1 MKEKEQKKDKQQ
13 KEVKPVSKPMA
24 LILTIVTVF
33 AFAAACFS
41 LGFCSGKKVNESYAA
56 ATDSRYYYVNKI
68 VDLPSSAKGSSFS
81 FSSRGQSFNY
91 IRFSATNGLQYMTNG
106 SSSSEAETVVVYTSA
121 NGWVNELYRYI
132 YVSDITGQDTPSYLL
147 SNALETIA
155 PVLYVGTYTWVDN
168 PSSGSPSNFYF
179 YFSSADT
186 AFQQVRIFADGGLVY
201 KNLSGSN
208 VNVYSPTPSIGWS
221 KETYK
226 KIYINEAV
234 SNVSESFY
242 NRFLSNIASF
252 STVDEPTTHT
262 IEAGTYQARDV
273 LTSVPFPMEHFAFS
287 SNGIANI
294 GMEGVASTYYTLRY
308 YQTED
313 DYINAYGQGG
323 WLNQNLKTITV
334 DSPQSVGETFY
345 YWFEANYQPYEIT
358 SYTIT
363 YNLTNAT
370 KGTSAPTEITSDG
383 EVEITISAE
392 SGYSF
397 VENPTATNAT
407 AQWNGDQKS
416 GVLTITEPT
425 NNVTVTATATK
436 ETPEEYSATITATAT
451 GSNANKIE
459 AISPSTLT
467 LTSGE
472 TQKIVV
478 GITDNAYTI
487 TQLNYETGISASFTG
502 NVITVTADTLTENKT
517 INLQISAGLNEA
529 SNEQYQAGYDD
540 GEKAGYQSGVKDGE
554 ETGYN
559 NGYTAGLEDGKANA
573 TIGQQL
579 TYITQIKDSK
589 IDITDITPYLD
600 STKTT
605 LNLGTIPGINSD
617 DSYTAIKFTVNSD
630 LIESDNINF
639 TINWYNGGIV
649 SGTNGFNTTFRA
661 YATYTNTG
669 VKSFDFKSVND
680 IYTITLPKTYN
691 GESDTI
697 KDFYF
702 TLEKPMPTDIVIVS
716 KSTEFTNGYN
726 SGYTNGMEQGKETG
740 YQQGKEEG
748 LTEGKTQGY
757 QDGYNKGIEEG
768 ASLNGLILSIAQV
781 PIDFITNCFN
791 VTILGINIAGLIT
804 GFITAAV
811 VIWILKKLL

>member
-1 MKEKEQKKDKQQ
+1 MTNKKRFT
-13 KEVKPVSKPMA
+13 A
-24 LILTIVTVF
+24 IGILTAVLIAIIT
-33 AFAAACFS
+33 C
-41 LGFCSGKKVNESYAA
+41 LYLNLYGNKVKGTYAA
-56 ATDSRYYYVNKI
+56 TANARNYYINKTVN
-68 VDLPSSAKGSSFS
+68 LPSIAKGSSFS
-81 FSSRGQSFNY
+81 FSSCGQNFNY

-106 SSSSEAETVVVYTSA
+106 SSSSEKETVVVYTSSD
-121 NGWVNELYRYI
+121 GWINELYRYI

-147 SNALETIA
+147 NNALERIA
-155 PVLYVGTYTWVDN
+155 PVLYVGTYTWMNEPTDPYKN
-168 PSSGSPSNFYF
+168 ILQSNFNITSNGKNYIGINIYGSLDFRYVIAEGNEQFVYSFEGHDWGTKAFKTFTVEYDALVSDEF
-179 YFSSADT
+179 YTYLLSNFSSFVSAAEPATYTIEKGEYKGINTPTFSGPNMDQAMTFQANNITYQEMRIRPARNNIIYWDEALEYGYT
-186 AFQQVRIFADGGLVY
+186 AYNGAWQENSANIYLHENATA
-201 KNLSGSN
+201 SN
-208 VNVYSPTPSIGWS
+208 D
-221 KETYK
+221 
-226 KIYINEAV
+226 
-234 SNVSESFY
+234 FY
-242 NRFLSNIASF
+242 NWFTANF
-252 STVDEPTTHT
+252 QKE
-262 IEAGTYQARDV
+262 EA
-273 LTSVPFPMEHFAFS
+273 
-287 SNGIANI
+287 
-294 GMEGVASTYYTLRY
+294 
-308 YQTED
+308 
-313 DYINAYGQGG
+313 
-323 WLNQNLKTITV
+323 
-334 DSPQSVGETFY
+334 
-345 YWFEANYQPYEIT
+345 T

-370 KGTSAPTEITSDG
+370 KAISSPTEIKSN
-383 EVEITISAE
+383 EQKKISISAN
-392 SGYSF
+392 SGYTFS
-397 VENPTATNAT
+397 ENPRATNAT
-407 AQWNGDQKS
+407 TWWNGDEK
-416 GVLTITEPT
+416 GGILTITEPT
-425 NNVTVTATATK
+425 GNVTVTATATK

-459 AISPSTLT
+459 TISPNTLT
-467 LTSGE
+467 LASGE

-478 GITDNAYTI
+478 GITDNAYTV
-487 TQLNYETGISASFTG
+487 TQLNYETGISATFKG

-517 INLQISAGLNEA
+517 INLQISAGLNKA

-573 TIGQQL
+573 TVGQQL

-589 IDITDITPYLD
+589 IDIRNITPYLD

-617 DSYTAIKFTVNSD
+617 DSYTAIRFSVNSD

-669 VKSFDFKSVND
+669 VKSFDFKSVNN

-691 GESDTI
+691 SESDTI

-702 TLEKPMPTDIVIVS
+702 TLEKPMPTNIVIVS

-726 SGYTNGMEQGKETG
+726 SGYTNGIEQGKETG

-748 LTEGKTQGY
+748 YTEGKTQGY

>member
-1 MKEKEQKKDKQQ
+1 MTNKKRFT
-13 KEVKPVSKPMA
+13 A
-24 LILTIVTVF
+24 IGILTAVLIAIIT
-33 AFAAACFS
+33 CLCLNLYS
-41 LGFCSGKKVNESYAA
+41 NKVKETYGAN
-56 ATDSRYYYVNKI
+56 TNPRYYYFNKT
-68 VDLPSSAKGSSFS
+68 LSFS
-81 FSSRGQSFNY
+81 ATGDWYMKGNIKCNGARYDQ
-91 IRFSATNGLQYMTNG
+91 IRFSSNF
-106 SSSSEAETVVVYTSA
+106 VVYESFDDEGMPDITTEVYI
-121 NGWVNELYRYI
+121 NGKWVNEIYRYV
-132 YVSDITGQDTPSYLL
+132 YVPDITGEDVPNQILN
-147 SNALETIA
+147 NAKETIA
-155 PVLYVGTYTWVDN
+155 PIIHKGTYTWNDTIVTYGVADISIDFISYHDTSYDMMKFTTTN
-168 PSSGSPSNFYF
+168 LQYCSTVTNRTDTIYT
-179 YFSSADT
+179 FSSNTWNNINGKNIEIGTDIST
-186 AFQQVRIFADGGLVY
+186 SSAFY
-201 KNLSGSN
+201 
-208 VNVYSPTPSIGWS
+208 
-221 KETYK
+221 TYL
-226 KIYINEAV
+226 
-234 SNVSESFY
+234 
-242 NRFLSNIASF
+242 LSNIASF
-252 STVDEPTTHT
+252 STDDEPVT
-262 IEAGTYQARDV
+262 
-273 LTSVPFPMEHFAFS
+273 
-287 SNGIANI
+287 
-294 GMEGVASTYYTLRY
+294 
-308 YQTED
+308 
-313 DYINAYGQGG
+313 
-323 WLNQNLKTITV
+323 
-334 DSPQSVGETFY
+334 
-345 YWFEANYQPYEIT
+345 
-358 SYTIT
+358 YTIT
-363 YNLTNAT
+363 YNLKNAT
-370 KGTSAPTEITSDG
+370 KGTSAPTEITSDA
-383 EVEITISAE
+383 EEEITISARN
-392 SGYSF
+392 GFSF
-397 VENPTATNAT
+397 VENPRATNAT

-416 GVLTITEPT
+416 GVLTITEPKD
-425 NNVTVTATATK
+425 NITVYAIAQRDPPT
-436 ETPEEYSATITATAT
+436 EYNATITTSAT

-459 AISPSTLT
+459 TISPNTLT
-467 LTSGE
+467 LASGE

-478 GITDNAYTI
+478 GITDNAYTV
-487 TQLNYETGISASFTG
+487 TQLNYETGISATFEG

-517 INLQISAGLNEA
+517 INLQISAGLNKA
-529 SNEQYQAGYDD
+529 SNEQYQAGYND
-540 GEKAGYQSGVKDGE
+540 GEEAGYQSGVKDGE

-589 IDITDITPYLD
+589 INITDITPYLD
-600 STKTT
+600 STKTI

-617 DSYTAIKFTVNSD
+617 DSYTAIRFTVNSD

-649 SGTNGFNTTFRA
+649 SGTNGFDTTFRA

-702 TLEKPMPTDIVIVS
+702 TLEKPMPTNIVIVS

>member
-1 MKEKEQKKDKQQ
+1 MTNKKRFT
-13 KEVKPVSKPMA
+13 A
-24 LILTIVTVF
+24 IGILTAVLIAIIICLF
-33 AFAAACFS
+33 
-41 LGFCSGKKVNESYAA
+41 LNLYG
-56 ATDSRYYYVNKI
+56 NKI
-68 VDLPSSAKGSSFS
+68 KNVYAMPDLTVNNYGYFSDSIPS
-81 FSSRGQSFNY
+81 
-91 IRFSATNGLQYMTNG
+91 
-106 SSSSEAETVVVYTSA
+106 E
-121 NGWVNELYRYI
+121 
-132 YVSDITGQDTPSYLL
+132 
-147 SNALETIA
+147 
-155 PVLYVGTYTWVDN
+155 VGTYISNYEGETSYTIETGEYRGID
-168 PSSGSPSNFYF
+168 SPTFPDSNLNQEMTFQANNITYQEMRIRPARNNIIYWDEALEYGYTAYNGAWQENSADIYLYENTTVSSNFYNWF
-179 YFSSADT
+179 T
-186 AFQQVRIFADGGLVY
+186 ANFQKEEATTT
-201 KNLSGSN
+201 
-208 VNVYSPTPSIGWS
+208 YS
-221 KETYK
+221 
-226 KIYINEAV
+226 
-234 SNVSESFY
+234 
-242 NRFLSNIASF
+242 
-252 STVDEPTTHT
+252 
-262 IEAGTYQARDV
+262 
-273 LTSVPFPMEHFAFS
+273 
-287 SNGIANI
+287 
-294 GMEGVASTYYTLRY
+294 
-308 YQTED
+308 
-313 DYINAYGQGG
+313 
-323 WLNQNLKTITV
+323 
-334 DSPQSVGETFY
+334 
-345 YWFEANYQPYEIT
+345 
-358 SYTIT
+358 IT

-370 KGTSAPTEITSDG
+370 KGTNAPTKITSDG
-383 EVEITISAE
+383 EEKITISAE

-425 NNVTVTATATK
+425 GDVTVTATATK
-436 ETPEEYSATITATAT
+436 ETPEEYNATITATAT

-459 AISPSTLT
+459 TISPNTLT
-467 LTSGE
+467 LASGE

-478 GITDNAYTI
+478 GITDNAYTV
-487 TQLNYETGISASFTG
+487 TQLNYEAGISATFAG

-529 SNEQYQAGYDD
+529 SNEQYQAGYND
-540 GEKAGYQSGVKDGE
+540 GEKAGYQTGIKDGE

-573 TIGQQL
+573 TVGQQL

-589 IDITDITPYLD
+589 INITDITPYLD

-726 SGYTNGMEQGKETG
+726 SGYTNGIEQGKETG

-748 LTEGKTQGY
+748 YTEGKTQGY
-757 QDGYNKGIEEG
+757 HDGYNKGIEEG

>member
-1 MKEKEQKKDKQQ
+1 
-13 KEVKPVSKPMA
+13 
-24 LILTIVTVF
+24 
-33 AFAAACFS
+33 
-41 LGFCSGKKVNESYAA
+41 
-56 ATDSRYYYVNKI
+56 
-68 VDLPSSAKGSSFS
+68 
-81 FSSRGQSFNY
+81 
-91 IRFSATNGLQYMTNG
+91 
-106 SSSSEAETVVVYTSA
+106 
-121 NGWVNELYRYI
+121 
-132 YVSDITGQDTPSYLL
+132 
-147 SNALETIA
+147 
-155 PVLYVGTYTWVDN
+155 
-168 PSSGSPSNFYF
+168 
-179 YFSSADT
+179 
-186 AFQQVRIFADGGLVY
+186 
-201 KNLSGSN
+201 
-208 VNVYSPTPSIGWS
+208 
-221 KETYK
+221 
-226 KIYINEAV
+226 
-234 SNVSESFY
+234 
-242 NRFLSNIASF
+242 
-252 STVDEPTTHT
+252 
-262 IEAGTYQARDV
+262 
-273 LTSVPFPMEHFAFS
+273 MEHFAFS
-287 SNGIANI
+287 SNGTANI

-308 YQTED
+308 YQTKN
-313 DYINAYGQGG
+313 DYKNAYGQGG
-323 WLNQNLKTITV
+323 WLNQDLRMITV
-334 DSPQSVGETFY
+334 NSPQNVGKTFYNWFLANFQKEEPTNYTIEAGEYKGIDSPTFPNSDLNQAINFTSNNTTFTGIRIDATKKEIY
-345 YWFEANYQPYEIT
+345 YTNTKEKIAYMWEAWSISNYQYIAIQTTQTVNEDFYKWFENNYQPYT
-358 SYTIT
+358 TTTYSIT

-370 KGTSAPTEITSDG
+370 KGTNAPTQIKSNESKAIQITPN
-383 EVEITISAE
+383 E
-392 SGYSF
+392 SYIF
-397 VENPTATNAT
+397 LENPTATNAT
-407 AQWNGDQKS
+407 ALWSSTGKGGFLN
-416 GVLTITEPT
+416 IENPT
-425 NNVTVTATATK
+425 GNVTVTATATK
-436 ETPEEYSATITATAT
+436 ETPEEYNATITATAT

-459 AISPSTLT
+459 TIFPSTLT

-478 GITDNAYTI
+478 GITDNAYKI
-487 TQLNYETGISASFTG
+487 TQLNYETGISATFKG

-529 SNEQYQAGYDD
+529 SNEQYQAGYND

-573 TIGQQL
+573 TKGQQL

-600 STKTT
+600 TTKTT
-605 LNLGTIPGINSD
+605 LNLGTIPGINSN
-617 DSYTAIKFTVNSD
+617 DSYTAIKFTVNSN

-669 VKSFDFKSVND
+669 VKAFDFKSVND

-726 SGYTNGMEQGKETG
+726 SGYTNGMEQGNETG

-748 LTEGKTQGY
+748 LTEGKKQGY
-757 QDGYNKGIEEG
+757 QDGYNKGLEEG

>member
-1 MKEKEQKKDKQQ
+1 MTNKKRFT
-13 KEVKPVSKPMA
+13 A
-24 LILTIVTVF
+24 IGILTAVLIAIIT
-33 AFAAACFS
+33 CLS
-41 LGFCSGKKVNESYAA
+41 LNLYGNKVKGTYAA
-56 ATDSRYYYVNKI
+56 TTEPHYYYVNKT
-68 VDLPSSAKGSSFS
+68 VNLPSSDRGNSFS
-81 FSSRGQSFNY
+81 FSSCGQSFNY

-106 SSSSEAETVVVYTSA
+106 SSSSEAETVVVYTSS
-121 NGWVNELYRYI
+121 NGWINELYRYI

-147 SNALETIA
+147 SNAVETTA
-155 PVLYVGTYTWVDN
+155 PVLYAGTYTWKDSLDLSN
-168 PSSGSPSNFYF
+168 SFSLSSFTFLSRSSIWTGLGVRSGNSLLYYGKSNGSDIIATTYSSEAWTRSEYKIFEVESDSSVTASGWNYF
-179 YFSSADT
+179 L
-186 AFQQVRIFADGGLVY
+186 I
-201 KNLSGSN
+201 NLSSFVTAAEGATYTIEEGEYKGINTPTFSGPNINQTMTFQANNITYQEMRIRPARNNIIYWDEALEYEYTAYNGAWQENSANIYVYENTPASN
-208 VNVYSPTPSIGWS
+208 
-221 KETYK
+221 
-226 KIYINEAV
+226 A
-234 SNVSESFY
+234 FY
-242 NRFLSNIASF
+242 NWF
-252 STVDEPTTHT
+252 T
-262 IEAGTYQARDV
+262 
-273 LTSVPFPMEHFAFS
+273 
-287 SNGIANI
+287 ANFQK
-294 GMEGVASTYYTLRY
+294 EEVT
-308 YQTED
+308 
-313 DYINAYGQGG
+313 N
-323 WLNQNLKTITV
+323 
-334 DSPQSVGETFY
+334 
-345 YWFEANYQPYEIT
+345 
-358 SYTIT
+358 YTIT

-370 KGTSAPTEITSDG
+370 KGTSAPTEITSNG

-407 AQWNGDQKS
+407 AQWSGDQKS

-425 NNVTVTATATK
+425 NNVTVNAIAQK
-436 ETPEEYSATITATAT
+436 DTPTEYNATITASAT

-459 AISPSTLT
+459 TISPSTLT

-487 TQLNYETGISASFTG
+487 TQLNYETGISATFAG

-529 SNEQYQAGYDD
+529 SNEQYWAGYDD

-573 TIGQQL
+573 TVGQQL

-617 DSYTAIKFTVNSD
+617 DSYTAIRFTVNSD

-691 GESDTI
+691 DESDTI

-702 TLEKPMPTDIVIVS
+702 TLEKPMPTNIVIVS

-726 SGYTNGMEQGKETG
+726 SGYTNGIEQGKETG

-748 LTEGKTQGY
+748 YTEGKTQGY

>member
-1 MKEKEQKKDKQQ
+1 MTNKKRFTAIGILTAVLITIITCLSLNLYGNKVKGTYAATTDPRYYYFNKTLSFSDTGDWYMKGNIECNGVRYDQIRFSSNFVVYESFDNEGMPDVTT
-13 KEVKPVSKPMA
+13 EVYNNGKWVNEIYRYVYVPDITGEDVPNRILNNAIESTSPVIYKGTYTWND
-24 LILTIVTVF
+24 TIVTYGVADISIDF
-33 AFAAACFS
+33 ISYHNTSYNIMKFTTNNLQYRSTVTDITDTIYTFS
-41 LGFCSGKKVNESYAA
+41 SNTWNNINGKNIEID
-56 ATDSRYYYVNKI
+56 TDIS
-68 VDLPSSAKGSSFS
+68 PSSAF
-81 FSSRGQSFNY
+81 
-91 IRFSATNGLQYMTNG
+91 
-106 SSSSEAETVVVYTSA
+106 YT
-121 NGWVNELYRYI
+121 
-132 YVSDITGQDTPSYLL
+132 YLL
-147 SNALETIA
+147 SN
-155 PVLYVGTYTWVDN
+155 
-168 PSSGSPSNFYF
+168 
-179 YFSSADT
+179 FSSFVPT
-186 AFQQVRIFADGGLVY
+186 A
-201 KNLSGSN
+201 
-208 VNVYSPTPSIGWS
+208 
-221 KETYK
+221 
-226 KIYINEAV
+226 
-234 SNVSESFY
+234 
-242 NRFLSNIASF
+242 
-252 STVDEPTTHT
+252 EPTTYT
-262 IEAGTYQARDV
+262 IEAGEYRGIDSPTFPNSDLNQAINF
-273 LTSVPFPMEHFAFS
+273 TSNNTAFT
-287 SNGIANI
+287 GIRI
-294 GMEGVASTYYTLRY
+294 DTTKEEIYYTNTQEKIAY
-308 YQTED
+308 MGGTWSISNYQYITIQTTQTVNED
-313 DYINAYGQGG
+313 
-323 WLNQNLKTITV
+323 
-334 DSPQSVGETFY
+334 FY
-345 YWFEANYQPYEIT
+345 QWFETNYLPYT
-358 SYTIT
+358 TTTYSIT

-370 KGTSAPTEITSDG
+370 KGTNAPTQIKSNESKAIQITPDDG
-383 EVEITISAE
+383 YI
-392 SGYSF
+392 F
-397 VENPTATNAT
+397 LENPTATNAT
-407 AQWNGDQKS
+407 ALWSSTGKGGFLN
-416 GVLTITEPT
+416 IENPT
-425 NNVTVTATATK
+425 GNVTITATATK

-459 AISPSTLT
+459 TISPSTLT

-487 TQLNYETGISASFTG
+487 TQLNHETGITATFAG

-529 SNEQYQAGYDD
+529 SNEQYWAGYDD

-573 TIGQQL
+573 TVGQQL

-605 LNLGTIPGINSD
+605 LNLGTISGINSD
-617 DSYTAIKFTVNSD
+617 DSYTAIRFTVNSD

-669 VKSFDFKSVND
+669 VKSFDFKSVNN

>member
-1 MKEKEQKKDKQQ
+1 MTNKKRFTAIGILTAVLITIITCLSLNLYGNKVKGTYAATTDPRYYYFNKTLSFSDTGDWYMKGNIECNGVRYDQIRFSSNFVVYESFDNEGMPDVTT
-13 KEVKPVSKPMA
+13 EVYNNGKWVNEIYRYVYVPDITGEDVPNRILNNAIESTSPVIYKGTYTWND
-24 LILTIVTVF
+24 TIVTYGVADISIDF
-33 AFAAACFS
+33 ISYHNTSYNIMKFTTNNLQYRSTVTDITDTIYTFS
-41 LGFCSGKKVNESYAA
+41 SNTWNNINGKNIEID
-56 ATDSRYYYVNKI
+56 TDIS
-68 VDLPSSAKGSSFS
+68 PSSAF
-81 FSSRGQSFNY
+81 
-91 IRFSATNGLQYMTNG
+91 
-106 SSSSEAETVVVYTSA
+106 YT
-121 NGWVNELYRYI
+121 
-132 YVSDITGQDTPSYLL
+132 YLL
-147 SNALETIA
+147 SN
-155 PVLYVGTYTWVDN
+155 
-168 PSSGSPSNFYF
+168 
-179 YFSSADT
+179 FSSFVPT
-186 AFQQVRIFADGGLVY
+186 A
-201 KNLSGSN
+201 
-208 VNVYSPTPSIGWS
+208 
-221 KETYK
+221 
-226 KIYINEAV
+226 
-234 SNVSESFY
+234 
-242 NRFLSNIASF
+242 
-252 STVDEPTTHT
+252 EPTTYT
-262 IEAGTYQARDV
+262 IEAGEYRGIDSPTFPNSDLNQAINF
-273 LTSVPFPMEHFAFS
+273 TSNNTAFT
-287 SNGIANI
+287 GIRI
-294 GMEGVASTYYTLRY
+294 DTTKEEIYYTNTQEKIAY
-308 YQTED
+308 MWGTWSISNYQYITIQTTQTVNED
-313 DYINAYGQGG
+313 
-323 WLNQNLKTITV
+323 
-334 DSPQSVGETFY
+334 FY
-345 YWFEANYQPYEIT
+345 QWFETNYLPYT
-358 SYTIT
+358 TTTYSIT

-370 KGTSAPTEITSDG
+370 KGTNAPTQIKSNESKAIQITPDDG
-383 EVEITISAE
+383 YI
-392 SGYSF
+392 F
-397 VENPTATNAT
+397 LENPTATNAT
-407 AQWNGDQKS
+407 ALWSSTGKGGFLN
-416 GVLTITEPT
+416 IENPT
-425 NNVTVTATATK
+425 GNVTITATATK

-459 AISPSTLT
+459 TISPSTLT

-487 TQLNYETGISASFTG
+487 TQLNHETGITATFAG

-529 SNEQYQAGYDD
+529 SNEQYWAGYDD

-573 TIGQQL
+573 TVGQQL

-605 LNLGTIPGINSD
+605 LNLGTISGINSD
-617 DSYTAIKFTVNSD
+617 DSYTAIRFTVNSD

-669 VKSFDFKSVND
+669 VKSFDFKSVNN

>member
-1 MKEKEQKKDKQQ
+1 MTNKKRFT
-13 KEVKPVSKPMA
+13 A
-24 LILTIVTVF
+24 IGILTAVLIAIITCLSF
-33 AFAAACFS
+33 NLYGNKAK
-41 LGFCSGKKVNESYAA
+41 GTYAA
-56 ATDSRYYYVNKI
+56 TADARYYYVNKT
-68 VDLPSSAKGSSFS
+68 VDLPSTARGSSFS

-106 SSSSEAETVVVYTSA
+106 SSSSEAETVIVYTSA
-121 NGWVNELYRYI
+121 NGWINELYRYI
-132 YVSDITGQDTPSYLL
+132 YVSNITGQDTPSYLL
-147 SNALETIA
+147 SNAVETIA
-155 PVLYVGTYTWVDN
+155 PVIYAGTYTWYD
-168 PSSGSPSNFYF
+168 SLELWGTPSNYF
-179 YFSSADT
+179 DMSVEFTSNGQKFTAFGANSTQLRYRYPNNKLYAYVYNFTTEEWSDAAYKEITLTPDT
-186 AFQQVRIFADGGLVY
+186 AIVPDFFYSIL
-201 KNLSGSN
+201 KN
-208 VNVYSPTPSIGWS
+208 
-221 KETYK
+221 
-226 KIYINEAV
+226 
-234 SNVSESFY
+234 F
-242 NRFLSNIASF
+242 ASF
-252 STVDEPTTHT
+252 STVDEPTTYT
-262 IEAGTYQARDV
+262 INY
-273 LTSVPFPMEHFAFS
+273 
-287 SNGIANI
+287 
-294 GMEGVASTYYTLRY
+294 
-308 YQTED
+308 
-313 DYINAYGQGG
+313 
-323 WLNQNLKTITV
+323 NLK
-334 DSPQSVGETFY
+334 
-345 YWFEANYQPYEIT
+345 
-358 SYTIT
+358 
-363 YNLTNAT
+363 NAT
-370 KGTSAPTEITSDG
+370 KETSAPTEITSDG
-383 EVEITISAE
+383 KEEITISAR

-397 VENPTATNAT
+397 VKNPTATNAT

-425 NNVTVTATATK
+425 DNVTVNAIAQKDPPT
-436 ETPEEYSATITATAT
+436 EYSATITATAT
-451 GSNANKIE
+451 GSNANKIDT
-459 AISPSTLT
+459 ISPNTLT
-467 LTSGE
+467 LASGE

-478 GITDNAYTI
+478 GITDNAYTV
-487 TQLNYETGISASFTG
+487 TQLNYETGISATFEG

-540 GEKAGYQSGVKDGE
+540 GEKAGYESGIKDGE

-573 TIGQQL
+573 TVGQQL

-589 IDITDITPYLD
+589 INITDITPYLD

-617 DSYTAIKFTVNSD
+617 DSYTAIRFSVNSD

-661 YATYTNTG
+661 YATYTNMG
-669 VKSFDFKSVND
+669 VKSFDFKSVNN